1 MKEASDNI
9 RLFLQTAEMGD
20 GLHLHALFGQV
31 LDFSHDS
38 GFEIAP
44 NPFVR
49 IEFGRVARQQ
59 VKGDLPVERFH
70 EGFHFLGLVRGVSV
84 DDQKDL
90 ALGAMNQSKRP
101 KFIPLALVIRDGS
114 QATSF
119 ALARRTAAMRA
130 GVSSAACSG
139 VAL

>member
-31 LDFSHDS
+31 LEFSHDS

-49 IEFGRVARQQ
+49 IEFGRVAGQQ
-59 VKGDLPVERFH
+59 VERDLPVERFH
-70 EGFHFLGLVRGVSV
+70 EAFHFLGLVRGVSV
-84 DDQKDL
+84 DDQEDP
-90 ALGAMNQSKRP
+90 ALGAMDQALDELNELVGANRSECISREANQTLNEAGGL
-101 KFIPLALVIRDGS
+101 LAPHVD
-114 QATSF
+114 F
-119 ALARRTAAMRA
+119 AA
-130 GVSSAACSG
+130 
-139 VAL
+139 